1 MGGDFAM
8 TDTTTL
14 STPAV
19 EIKATHDARVM
30 AKFAGA
36 AALYLLGPAALC
48 AAEPSSWG
56 AVLAS
61 LGLPNVEGDSQPF
74 WVRRLC
80 KTEGSRRR
88 QLQDQEEELDPRSG
102 ISLNRVTCAD
112 SQAPNGL
119 CEDGGWLGDQDFLLA
134 EARRANGT
142 LLGYDC
148 SDCMTA
154 LMRQV
159 APAPCAPPSRPLPY
173 ARPRTGTEPLLAPFF
188 CAR

>member
-1 MGGDFAM
+1 MGGDFA
-8 TDTTTL
+8 TTL
-14 STPAV
+14 STLAV

-48 AAEPSSWG
+48 AGDASSWG

-61 LGLPNVEGDSQPF
+61 LGLPNVEGDSPPF

-80 KTEGSRRR
+80 KAEGSRRR
-88 QLQDQEEELDPRSG
+88 HLQDNEIELNPRSG
-102 ISLNRVTCAD
+102 ISLSRATCAD
-112 SQAPNGL
+112 SHAPNGL

-159 APAPCAPPSRPLPY
+159 APLTAALCHGFLFHVPFPIRALPMR
-173 ARPRTGTEPLLAPFF
+173 ALGSK
-188 CAR
+188 